1 VKPQTKKEKVGKAF
15 EVEEDADVCATPQ
28 IQPSTF
34 YPPRGK
40 ALKTV
45 EELPAATSIDPEE
58 LEARYARGKRVAEMI
73 QK

>member
-1 VKPQTKKEKVGKAF
+1 M
-15 EVEEDADVCATPQ
+15 PQ

-45 EELPAATSIDPEE
+45 EGLPAATLVDPEE
-58 LEARYARGKRVAEMI
+58 LEARDARGKHVAEMI
-73 QK
+73 ER